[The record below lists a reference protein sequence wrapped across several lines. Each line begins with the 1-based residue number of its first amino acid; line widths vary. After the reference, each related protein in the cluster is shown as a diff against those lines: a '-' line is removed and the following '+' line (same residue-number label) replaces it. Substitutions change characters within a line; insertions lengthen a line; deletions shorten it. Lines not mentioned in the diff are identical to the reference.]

1 MNCKN
6 EKGKFHHSHNV
17 LIKGRIMEPV
27 TLENVFEGVYSL
39 FQIFSIRSV
48 HDSLQE
54 EVFLKFAYFAE
65 LRNKWSTGGSSHQ
78 ELF

>member
-65 LRNKWSTGGSSHQ
+65 LRNK
-78 ELF
+78 

>member
-17 LIKGRIMEPV
+17 LTKGRIMEPV

-54 EVFLKFAYFAE
+54 EVFLKFA
-65 LRNKWSTGGSSHQ
+65 
-78 ELF
+78 